1 MNPPYRNLYFGMSD
15 ALNEANEH
23 PAEFVKSY
31 VDLNNVSNEVLEGQ
45 KFLVLGPKGYR
56 KDCLVSI
63 PPGNSSQWHSCSPG
77 T

>member
-45 KFLVLGPKGYR
+45 KFLVSAQKVQEKLP
-56 KDCLVSI
+56 CLDTS
-63 PPGNSSQWHSCSPG
+63 GKLKSMALM
-77 T
+77 